1 MRQGVTFPP
10 APTTPTRE
18 RRQTEIPPR
27 PGRHTH
33 AGLEIEF
40 ERAGPVC
47 HFVLIAPTLAAARR
61 QIQRMTA
68 DGELPAPLCDRNDGC
83 AVDPR
88 WLHDWMADVCE
99 LCHLRICR
107 ECQGRYGQFE

>member
-1 MRQGVTFPP
+1 VAFPS

-18 RRQTEIPPR
+18 RRRTEAPAR

-33 AGLEIEF
+33 TELEIEF

-47 HFVLIAPTLAAARR
+47 HFVLIAPSLAAARR
-61 QIQRMTA
+61 QTRRGQ
-68 DGELPAPLCDRNDGC
+68 PAPLCGRSEGC

-88 WLHDWMADVCE
+88 WLLDWTAELCE
-99 LCHLRICR
+99 LCSLPICR
-107 ECQGRYGQFE
+107 ECQERYGASE